1 MDNKELDNLKKNITL
16 SMKGESVDG
25 TLGYVLEETDFEN
38 VAEIIVN
45 LLPIHDV
52 SCCDNDTKDLI
63 EHTKR
68 VIDLIRDKSGI
79 AVKVLGNRVNKK
91 LEQLNSCG

>member
-16 SMKGESVDG
+16 AMKGESVDG

-45 LLPIHDV
+45 FL
-52 SCCDNDTKDLI
+52 T
-63 EHTKR
+63 
-68 VIDLIRDKSGI
+68 
-79 AVKVLGNRVNKK
+79 
-91 LEQLNSCG
+91 NSIV